1 MHPAQTDPA
10 GDGAE
15 RRGVYLRSSVPVDT
29 IEMLVVRAKV
39 VFVDGATHTELV
51 IDVLELFDAVA
62 NLRVPLQLLVHDFFV
77 LHPSVRLLIVDVV
90 GSVFLLPHN
99 AYKLD
104 HSQKTE
110 DRQTMLSLSQDGRQK
125 GFEIKNTYS

>member
-1 MHPAQTDPA
+1 
-10 GDGAE
+10 
-15 RRGVYLRSSVPVDT
+15 
-29 IEMLVVRAKV
+29 MLVVRAKV

-110 DRQTMLSLSQDGRQK
+110 DRRQTNYVVFEPGRETKRLRNQK
-125 GFEIKNTYS
+125 HLLLEK